1 MNIVVPRRAALSAAV
16 LTAALA
22 VTACVATARHAP
34 APSPSPVAKPVIA
47 PPAPAISLPNQLRVR
62 VAGKIESVSLDDYV
76 LGAVLSEVTPL
87 GETDAAVATIYE
99 VQAIVARS
107 YAVFQSGR
115 HRAEG
120 FDLCDTTHCQV
131 FEPARIRTSRFSGAA
146 RAAVSHTSGRVLTFG
161 SRVAEAVF
169 HADCGGQTADNNAV
183 WGGPQLPYLRTIVD
197 RLAPDTHRAWEVTA
211 TVDQLRGALNAD
223 PRTEV
228 GRRLDSITVV
238 TTDES
243 GRAASVG
250 LRGESSVLV
259 RGDTFRAVV
268 NSVIGQTSQGTQGP
282 TGLLSTRFSA
292 TRSGNRYIF
301 TGTGFGHGVG
311 LCQRG
316 AISRAHRGDAAT
328 DILSAYFPGTR
339 LSGS

>member
-1 MNIVVPRRAALSAAV
+1 
-16 LTAALA
+16 
-22 VTACVATARHAP
+22 
-34 APSPSPVAKPVIA
+34 
-47 PPAPAISLPNQLRVR
+47 VR

-99 VQAIVARS
+99 VQAVVARS

-131 FEPARIRTSRFSGAA
+131 FEPGRIRTSRFSGAA
-146 RAAVSHTSGRVLTFG
+146 RAAVAHTSGRVLTFG

-197 RLAPDTHRAWEVTA
+197 HLAPDTHRAWEVTA
-211 TVDQLRGALNAD
+211 TIDQLRGALNAD

-228 GRRLDSITVV
+228 GRRLDSIAVV
-238 TTDES
+238 TTDDS
-243 GRAASVG
+243 GRAASMG
-250 LRGESSVLV
+250 LRGENSVLV

-268 NSVIGQTSQGTQGP
+268 NGVIGDR
-282 TGLLSTRFSA
+282 GLLSTRFTT

-316 AISRAHRGDAAT
+316 AISRAHRGDSMT
-328 DILSAYFPGTR
+328 EILSAYFPGTKVF
-339 LSGS
+339 